1 MANLT
6 VYCYANNYF
15 MSVHKRPN
23 IKSLSVLLLFVMYM
37 SVYILYKDVVFQS
50 IFLKIYV
57 YLFKVEEQN
66 KKNSLS

>member
-1 MANLT
+1 
-6 VYCYANNYF
+6 
-15 MSVHKRPN
+15 
-23 IKSLSVLLLFVMYM
+23 MYM

-66 KKNSLS
+66 KKISLS